1 MKKVSIFGLGNIGV
15 RVAYLLARSR
25 DVAEIRLVD
34 VERRRSQAT
43 YLDFVRSNV
52 ALSSKLGFASP
63 VEAKEILESD
73 VVVIAASVPSTG
85 TPTLHVP
92 DANTL
97 KMMDGMIENISHF
110 APQATVAVVSQP
122 AELLCKLVVE
132 DGRIPPE
139 NVIGFPLLTNR
150 EWLRDEL
157 SRRVGIEPADIRM
170 STVRTLEGEELVPE
184 HTRVGGVPL
193 SVFLSDPAQIRRVVV
208 TEKVA
213 NRLQHYHYSPAAVVA
228 EVTMELVNR
237 RRVVATAV
245 VFHAESQIFLEAKAV
260 IGPEGLERILPLTLS
275 EGQQQRYAEY
285 TEAVQHMTRELEKA
299 RAG

>member
-15 RVAYLLARSR
+15 RVAYLLARSG
-25 DVAEIRLVD
+25 DVAEIQLVD

-85 TPTLHVP
+85 TPQLNVP
-92 DANTL
+92 NAQTL
-97 KMMDGMIENISHF
+97 KMMDSIIENISHF

-170 STVRTLEGEELVPE
+170 STVRTLEGEELVAE

-193 SVFLSDPAQIRRVVV
+193 SMFLPEPEQIRRFVV

-213 NRLQHYHYSPAAVVA
+213 NRLEHYHYSPAAVVA

-245 VFHAESQIFLEAKAV
+245 VFHAESQTFLEAKAV
-260 IGPEGLERILPLTLS
+260 IGPGGLERIIPLTLS
-275 EGQQQRYAEY
+275 EDQQQRYADY
-285 TEAVQHMTRELEKA
+285 TEAVQRVTRELEQV